1 MQRIL
6 VIAGILLIILIGVQ
20 SFISYNMSGIEKHKY
35 TVIKEVD
42 DVEIRRY
49 ETALFSSVVLNT
61 PSYDQAS
68 NLGFRVLAGYIFGG
82 NASGEK
88 IAMTS
93 PVAMELGDSLKM
105 SFMVPSTKSENE
117 LPKPKD
123 AQIFF
128 EKKEGQT
135 MAAIQFGG
143 WANDERI
150 KVYKKKLATILNKNG
165 IKFKGN
171 FSYLGYNPPYTLINR
186 RNEIVV
192 EVEGF

>member
-1 MQRIL
+1 MKVFFITSIVLLLAFIL
-6 VIAGILLIILIGVQ
+6 VQ
-20 SFISYNMSGIEKHKY
+20 SFSFYNMSAIEKHRY

-42 DVEIRRY
+42 GVEIRRY
-49 ETALFSSVVLNT
+49 ETALFSSVILNT
-61 PSYDQAS
+61 SSYDQAS
-68 NLGFRVLAGYIFGG
+68 NSGFRVLAGYIFGG

-117 LPKPKD
+117 LPKPNNG
-123 AQIFF
+123 QIFF
-128 EKKEGQT
+128 EKKEGET

-143 WANDERI
+143 WANDARI
-150 KVYKKKLATILNKNG
+150 ETYKKKLEAILTKNG

-186 RNEIVV
+186 KNEIIV